1 MKVQVGNL
9 PTLNQD
15 EYPGLGDWFVQ
26 LWNADNLDLVVARVY
41 GNTPFEAM
49 EKAHSMADKING
61 LRE

>member
-15 EYPGLGDWFVQ
+15 EYKGLGDWFVQ

-49 EKAHSMADKING
+49 EKASLIAEKING
-61 LRE
+61 SGE

>member
-41 GNTPFEAM
+41 GNNPFEEM
-49 EKAHSMADKING
+49 DKANLIAGKING
-61 LRE
+61 LGE